1 MPSRP
6 PETPFYEVGTR
17 ATAWRNITRL
27 IEDFQE
33 DPGVFFRIVRDIQL
47 RVEPMSCHRC
57 KDGSMEN
64 IAITAQG
71 VQLKCATCGWML
83 ATVDQG
89 VAV

>member
-17 ATAWRNITRL
+17 ATAWRDITRM
-27 IEDFQE
+27 IEDFE
-33 DPGVFFRIVRDIQL
+33 EGPGVFFRIVTDIQL

-64 IAITAQG
+64 LATAAQG
-71 VQLKCATCGWML
+71 VQLKCPKCGWQPI
-83 ATVDQG
+83 TVEQG
-89 VAV
+89 IAV